1 MSAVDSDRAASRV
14 EAPVYAPVQ
23 AGPVALPP
31 LAPPPLPRKEHYAA
45 CYCEENA
52 YILATH
58 LADTCT
64 RLNDAAAT
72 VALPV
77 PAPASASAA
86 TATASDGSH
95 QWVSRQVWDVDV
107 VIVSNG
113 SRTVAL
119 WQQRASRDPSTL
131 VIWDYHVFVLVS
143 CSLVQSRVPAG
154 ARSSSS
160 SSQSLRKGQD
170 EGANLLAT
178 PARPGLLKRLSSS
191 SLRGVTQRSSSSSS
205 SGGAGSSSVNGR
217 SSPSRPSFSGT
228 AAAPLQQQQQQATTA
243 AAMTKKDKDNM
254 VVTHLQSWVYD
265 VDSILGPGPV
275 SFQTYATETFRDPQ
289 QTPTPY
295 RARFRVVAANDYLA
309 YFSSDRRH
317 MMLATRTFSASSLR
331 PSASLSRKHKT
342 TSTDPKDS
350 QTERVDKTS
359 PAKEKGEEEKEEE
372 GGRGGLKIR
381 WAAEPPEWPPICGP
395 LARVGRSNL
404 MSHYVD
410 MKVRF
415 KSRYGLVL
423 TDRQFLQAAWKRVR
437 PGATLEGVGEL
448 ELSVRSLQ
456 DMEAL
461 QLGLDQDEGE
471 EEEQEEEGV
480 GEGEEERRRGGR
492 GEDLAQTVDLE
503 EGYEDE
509 IQQGYV
515 EEPSPGVVV
524 GDVSRQS
531 FEHYLPQA
539 TGPPLRPPP
548 PPPPGSVSSTTPA
561 SRRGGRVKD
570 PLFPAYLAAS
580 LQHRAARS
588 RGSYLGVEDFL
599 DTDSRG
605 VA

>member
-14 EAPVYAPVQ
+14 EAPVYAPAQEPGPV
-23 AGPVALPP
+23 PVALPP

-64 RLNDAAAT
+64 RLNDAAA
-72 VALPV
+72 A
-77 PAPASASAA
+77 APAA
-86 TATASDGSH
+86 TATASDGAH
-95 QWVSRQVWDVDV
+95 QWVARQVWDVDV

-113 SRTVAL
+113 SRTVAF

-143 CSLVQSRVPAG
+143 CSLVQSRLPAG
-154 ARSSSS
+154 ARSSL

-170 EGANLLAT
+170 EGANFLAT
-178 PARPGLLKRLSSS
+178 PARPCLLKRLSSS

-205 SGGAGSSSVNGR
+205 GGGGGGAGSSSVNGR

-228 AAAPLQQQQQQATTA
+228 AAAPPQQQQQQATT

-275 SFQTYATETFRDPQ
+275 PFQTYATETFRDPQ

-317 MMLATRTFSASSLR
+317 MMLATRTSLASPLR

-342 TSTDPKDS
+342 TSLDPKDI
-350 QTERVDKTS
+350 QAEREDMAS
-359 PAKEKGEEEKEEE
+359 PAKEKKEEEKEEE

-423 TDRQFLQAAWKRVR
+423 TDRQFLQAVWKRVR

-480 GEGEEERRRGGR
+480 GEGEEERRGRGGG
-492 GEDLAQTVDLE
+492 GEDVAQTVDLE

-509 IQQGYV
+509 IQKGYV

-599 DTDSRG
+599 DTNNRG